1 MPDVKQA
8 SKNQASKLLF
18 LGLPVLILV
27 LAGIAMSGFLAA
39 TLLIQGIAQGAI
51 GQIVVGGI
59 ISALW
64 LMMMYKTA
72 LDAIKT
78 TLGSRREESI

>member
-1 MPDVKQA
+1 MSDVKQRPR
-8 SKNQASKLLF
+8 NQASKLLF

-27 LAGIAMSGFLAA
+27 LAGIAMTGFLAA
-39 TLLIQGIAQGAI
+39 TLLMQGIADGAI
-51 GQIVVGGI
+51 GQILVGGV

-72 LDAIKT
+72 HARLRAR
-78 TLGSRREESI
+78 LRA

>member
-1 MPDVKQA
+1 MSDLKR
-8 SKNQASKLLF
+8 QASKLLF

-27 LAGIAMSGFLAA
+27 LSGIAMTGFLAA
-39 TLLIQGIAQGAI
+39 TLLMQGIAEGAV
-51 GQIVVGGI
+51 GQILVGGI

-72 LDAIKT
+72 QARLRA
-78 TLGSRREESI
+78 